1 VTAELE
7 LLRDD
12 VVVRVVP
19 VEGSLSLGRDLS
31 NQLVLVD
38 PQVSGHH
45 AVVETRGSSLVV
57 RDLSST
63 NGTFVDDV
71 LVAGSAALAH
81 GAVLRLGENVRL
93 RVHLTDDE
101 VSGALVLRDEAAG
114 TVHPIHS
121 DRFVL
126 GTAMD
131 ADVRLMSGPARAA
144 TLLTHADGEV
154 WLGTAEGERPLEPGE
169 RFEVAGTAFVIEL
182 VPEDL
187 HTAATQQPLQQA
199 RYPYTLTV
207 TLDGAAGSLALLE
220 GPDGKVEW
228 SSESRVAL
236 LYILARQLG
245 SDREERVLPP
255 LAGWC
260 HDEDVMVG
268 VWGREGLSGAASKY
282 SVLLHRVRKDIEQAG
297 LDPWCVEKRR
307 GATRLQVKSVV
318 LS

>member
-1 VTAELE
+1 MTAELE

-19 VEGSLSLGRDLS
+19 VDGSLSLGRDLS
-31 NQLVLVD
+31 NQLVLSD

-45 AVVETRGSSLVV
+45 AVVEERGAGVVV

-63 NGTFVDDV
+63 NGTFVADEQV
-71 LVAGSAALAH
+71 TGSASLGH
-81 GAVLRLGENVRL
+81 GDVLRLGENVHL
-93 RVHLTDDE
+93 RVRMVDDDAG
-101 VSGALVLRDEAAG
+101 GALVLRDEAAG

-121 DRFVL
+121 ERFVL

-131 ADVRLMSGPARAA
+131 ADVRLMSGPERAA
-144 TLLTHADGEV
+144 TLITHADGEV
-154 WLGTAEGERPLEPGE
+154 WLGTDDGERLLEPGE
-169 RFEVAGTAFVIEL
+169 RFEVAGTAFVVEL

-199 RYPYTLTV
+199 RYPYELTV
-207 TLDGAAGSLALLE
+207 TLDGAAGSLALLV
-220 GPDGKVEW
+220 GPDGRCEW
-228 SSESRVAL
+228 RSESRVAL
-236 LYILARQLG
+236 LYVLARQLAA
-245 SDREERVLPP
+245 DRAERTLPP

-282 SVLLHRVRKDIEQAG
+282 SVLLHRVRKDIESAG
-297 LDPWCVEKRR
+297 LDPWCLEKRR
-307 GATRLQVKSVV
+307 GATRLQVKQVV
-318 LS
+318 LP

>member
-1 VTAELE
+1 LTAELE

-31 NQLVLVD
+31 NQLVLSD

-45 AVVETRGSSLVV
+45 AVVEARGAGVVV
-57 RDLSST
+57 RDLAST
-63 NGTFVDDV
+63 NGTFVDDAPV
-71 LVAGSAALAH
+71 SGSAPLCH
-81 GAVLRLGENVRL
+81 GEVLRLGDSVRL
-93 RVHLTDDE
+93 RVRLIDDDAG
-101 VSGALVLRDEAAG
+101 GALVLRDEAAG

-126 GTAMD
+126 GTALD
-131 ADVRLMSGPARAA
+131 ADVRLMAGPARAA
-144 TLLTHADGEV
+144 TLITHADGEV
-154 WLGTAEGERPLEPGE
+154 WLGTEAGERPLEPGE
-169 RFEVAGTAFVIEL
+169 HFEVSGTAFVIEL
-182 VPEDL
+182 VPEDV
-187 HTAATQQPLQQA
+187 HTAATQQPMQQA

-207 TLDGAAGSLALLE
+207 TLDGAAGSLAILE
-220 GPDGKVEW
+220 GADGRCEW

-236 LYILARQLG
+236 LFVLARQLQA
-245 SDREERVLPP
+245 DREERTLPP

-307 GATRLQVKSVV
+307 GATRLQVKQVV